1 MPPLAGAP
9 ALPVHVSHFGG
20 RVAMQESQAGQLA
33 ALARNQSQIDQVFA
47 VRQSL
52 TGMQQPVVPRPTEP
66 IVRTEAVVRKNN
78 RFGMVVG
85 SAEHKA
91 AKLTVRNSEDG
102 AVAKKQATI
111 DKFWANNRE
120 SMLAADAA
128 LVEQEGNL
136 SNLLVGQLK
145 SIVISRTGH
154 LPKAKNNNDGALL
167 EETRAVILT
176 QATTTMSPTPV
187 APPAPAPTAAGS
199 GGPPFEEAFK
209 VCPGCEVEGMVT
221 PDQHGKYWCAS
232 CEQNLE

>member
-9 ALPVHVSHFGG
+9 SLPVHVSRFGG
-20 RVAMQESQAGQLA
+20 RAAMQESQAGQLA

-120 SMLAADAA
+120 SVLAAEPA

-136 SNLLVGQLK
+136 FNLLVGQLK

-154 LPKAKNNNDGALL
+154 LPNSKNNNDGALL

-199 GGPPFEEAFK
+199 GGPPSEEAFK

-221 PDQHGKYWCAS
+221 PDQQEKY
-232 CEQNLE
+232 